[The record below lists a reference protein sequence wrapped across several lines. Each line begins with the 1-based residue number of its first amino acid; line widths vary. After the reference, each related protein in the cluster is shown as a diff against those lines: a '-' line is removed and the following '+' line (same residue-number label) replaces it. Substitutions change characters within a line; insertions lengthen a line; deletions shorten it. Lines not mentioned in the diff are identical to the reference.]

1 MHLRQRS
8 LATLA
13 LLTLSSGATAAS
25 SVELGITG
33 LLTPSA
39 CTPALSSNGLIDY
52 GKISQQDLNIDRG
65 KRLPVRYLSVTI
77 NCEAA
82 TRYALRM
89 SDNRDGTANVN
100 SEIYYGLGLDP
111 SGNKIGLYSLTFD
124 PKQTVIDSLPEV
136 YGTES
141 TSGGVAWRTANSNPI
156 DIGSR
161 SFLGF
166 TDTVGSTSG
175 PTAFQTLSSLVRV
188 DTVIAAKNNLDLSS
202 DVHID
207 GSSTMEVL
215 YL

>member
-1 MHLRQRS
+1 MNLRQLS

-13 LLTLSSGATAAS
+13 LLSLSAGAMAAS
-25 SVELGITG
+25 STELAVTG
-33 LLTPSA
+33 LLTPTA
-39 CTPALSSNGLIDY
+39 CTPTLSSNGLIDY
-52 GKISQQDLNIDRG
+52 GKISQQDLNADRG
-65 KRLPVRYLSVTI
+65 TRLPVRYLNVTI

-82 TRYALRM
+82 SRYALRM
-89 SDNRDGTANVN
+89 GDNRDGTANVN
-100 SEIYYGLGLDP
+100 SEIFYGLGLDQ
-111 SGNKIGLYSLTFD
+111 SGNKIGLFSLTFD
-124 PKQTVIDSLPEV
+124 PSQTVIDTLPQV

-156 DIGSR
+156 DIGAR

-166 TDTVGSTSG
+166 TDTAGSTSG
-175 PTAFQTLSSLVRV
+175 PTAIRSLSSTVRV
-188 DTVIAAKNNLDLSS
+188 DTIIVATRNLDLSS

>member
-1 MHLRQRS
+1 MNLRQLS
-8 LATLA
+8 LAI
-13 LLTLSSGATAAS
+13 LTLMGLSASAMAAS
-25 SVELGITG
+25 STDLTLTG

-39 CTPALSSNGLIDY
+39 CTPALSSSGLIDY
-52 GKISQQDLNIDRG
+52 GKISQQDLNADRG
-65 KRLPVRYLSVTI
+65 TRLPVRYLTVTI
-77 NCEAA
+77 NCEAPS
-82 TRYALRM
+82 RYALRM
-89 SDNRDGTANVN
+89 GDNRDGTANVN

-111 SGNKIGLYSLTFD
+111 SGNKIGLFSLSFD
-124 PKQTVIDSLPEV
+124 PKQTVIDALPQV

-141 TSGGVAWRTANSNPI
+141 TSGGIAWRTANSNPI

-166 TDTVGSTSG
+166 TDTAGSTSG
-175 PTAFQTLSSLVRV
+175 PVAFQSLSSTIRV
-188 DTVIAAKNNLDLSS
+188 DTIIVATKNLDLRG